1 MLREIGLSASM
12 LCADP
17 GDLEGDIRQINE
29 ARVSLMHT
37 DIMDGHFV
45 PNMTGGLDVADC
57 IRSLAAAPC
66 DFHLMVEDPEDLI
79 DDLQLRPGER
89 LAFHIENDV
98 DTEALYPQDTKAQ
111 AHLPGWPSIPAR
123 RYHAWNRSWT
133 SWIFCWS
140 S

>member
-57 IRSLAAAPC
+57 IRSLAASPC
-66 DFHLMVEDPEDLI
+66 DFHLMVEDPADLI
-79 DDLQLRPGER
+79 DDLQLRP
-89 LAFHIENDV
+89 
-98 DTEALYPQDTKAQ
+98 T
-111 AHLPGWPSIPAR
+111 
-123 RYHAWNRSWT
+123 
-133 SWIFCWS
+133 
-140 S
+140 